1 MFDMKSIQSNSDLL
15 KTNSLTLEKIIERI
29 DQIKS
34 LLENEEVEF
43 TKKEEEKL
51 KKLIE
56 KTDYLKK
63 IAQNKI
69 RNDKNDLES
78 LLIES
83 QRLIEEISIDE
94 NIEDQIKEKS
104 EKYFPIESLSQI
116 AKNTKEE
123 FGGEVGDLD
132 LKIRE
137 PRTAIRLTQDS
148 EIIKEIV
155 YLKTKIIKIDQDNF
169 TLQYPESEM
178 GDKDSIKGGEDNFT
192 NFLFSIKFRNDKA
205 EFIFEKIFKENDLT
219 KMTPQDHLF
228 PEEIQIEMFK
238 KLINNNPEVLEKI
251 KSARKINC
259 IQSTIIN
266 RETLL
271 RISNYLELRTQNPDD
286 LESKKYLSSSP
297 NQSNTQNFMNQL
309 QHVFGIEISN
319 SNPPKVLCVT
329 QKSSSLKQTFNSR

>member
-1 MFDMKSIQSNSDLL
+1 MFDMRLIQSNSDLL
-15 KTNSLTLEKIIERI
+15 KTNSLTLEQIIERL
-29 DQIKS
+29 DLIKS

-43 TKKEEEKL
+43 TKEEEEEEKL
-51 KKLIE
+51 EKLIE
-56 KTDYLKK
+56 KTDYLYKDSTD
-63 IAQNKI
+63 KI
-69 RNDKNDLES
+69 RDDEDELE
-78 LLIES
+78 LILSE
-83 QRLIEEISIDE
+83 IEIITK
-94 NIEDQIKEKS
+94 QKS
-104 EKYFPIESLSQI
+104 EKYLTKEALAEI

-169 TLQYPESEM
+169 TLQYPN
-178 GDKDSIKGGEDNFT
+178 DKDDRNKKGNYT

-238 KLINNNPEVLEKI
+238 KLINSNPKVLERI

-266 RETLL
+266 QETLL
-271 RISNYLELRTQNPDD
+271 RISNYLELRTQNSDD

-329 QKSSSLKQTFNSR
+329 QKASSLKQTFNSR

>member
-1 MFDMKSIQSNSDLL
+1 MRLIQSNSDLL
-15 KTNSLTLEKIIERI
+15 KTNSLTLEQIIEKL
-29 DQIKS
+29 DLIKS

-43 TKKEEEKL
+43 TKEEEEKL
-51 KKLIE
+51 EKLIE
-56 KTDYLKK
+56 KTDYLYKDSTD
-63 IAQNKI
+63 KI
-69 RNDKNDLES
+69 RDDEDELE
-78 LLIES
+78 LILSE
-83 QRLIEEISIDE
+83 IEIITK
-94 NIEDQIKEKS
+94 QKS
-104 EKYFPIESLSQI
+104 EKYLTKEALAEI

-123 FGGEVGDLD
+123 FGGEGDLD

-148 EIIKEIV
+148 EIIQEIV

-251 KSARKINC
+251 KSAR
-259 IQSTIIN
+259 
-266 RETLL
+266 
-271 RISNYLELRTQNPDD
+271 
-286 LESKKYLSSSP
+286 
-297 NQSNTQNFMNQL
+297 
-309 QHVFGIEISN
+309 
-319 SNPPKVLCVT
+319 
-329 QKSSSLKQTFNSR
+329 